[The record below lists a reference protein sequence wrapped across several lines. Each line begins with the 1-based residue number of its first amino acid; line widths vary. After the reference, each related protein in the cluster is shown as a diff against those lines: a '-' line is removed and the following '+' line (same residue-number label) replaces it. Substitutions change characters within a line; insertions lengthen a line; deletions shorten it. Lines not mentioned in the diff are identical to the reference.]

1 MQMAN
6 LADQYPKPFND
17 AVAAM
22 ITAVGGEDN
31 VQTIALSEQVLIHRR
46 RDGARWRN
54 PVNGRRGFKTST
66 FLSSKMP
73 GRRIQLESGGEEA
86 LFMWA
91 EVYASIIAY
100 TEQSDLIEIVDDEGA
115 AWSVTDCFAELNC
128 GTTAWLEGKYAAR
141 LVYES
146 EGPPRVVLGLD
157 PDTTHRAAR
166 FAQAFAKAGYSY
178 VLINELWCRHPNT
191 IKNVEFAFAAKVI
204 RLTREEEEAIIRL
217 VRDNDGAT
225 IGHCAAL
232 FATEDCPTE
241 KVFAAVAQG
250 LLEIDF
256 DEPFS
261 LANSVMLPRQAY
273 WLRRS
278 AQ

>member
-1 MQMAN
+1 MPN
-6 LADQYPKPFND
+6 LPHQCPTPLNP

-22 ITAVGGEDN
+22 IGAVGGEDK
-31 VQTIALSEQVLIHRR
+31 VQTIALSEHVLIHRR

-73 GRRIQLESGGEEA
+73 GRRIQLESGGEQA
-86 LFMWA
+86 LFMLA
-91 EVYASIIAY
+91 EVYAPILAY
-100 TEQSDLIEIVDDEGA
+100 TEQSDLIEIVDEEGA
-115 AWSVTDCFAELNC
+115 AWSITDCFAELNC
-128 GTTAWLEGKYAAR
+128 GTIAWLEGKYAAR
-141 LVYES
+141 LVYDN
-146 EGPPRVVLGLD
+146 EGPPKVELGLD

-166 FAQAFAKAGYSY
+166 FEQAFAKAGYSY
-178 VLINELWCRHPNT
+178 VLINELWCRHPYT
-191 IKNVEFAFAAKVI
+191 IKNVEFAFAAKAV
-204 RLTREEEEAIIRL
+204 RLAREEKEAITRL
-217 VRDNDGAT
+217 VRDNDGTT
-225 IGHCAAL
+225 IGHCAEL
-232 FATEDCPTE
+232 FAAEDCPTE

-250 LLEIDF
+250 LLEIEF

-278 AQ
+278 V